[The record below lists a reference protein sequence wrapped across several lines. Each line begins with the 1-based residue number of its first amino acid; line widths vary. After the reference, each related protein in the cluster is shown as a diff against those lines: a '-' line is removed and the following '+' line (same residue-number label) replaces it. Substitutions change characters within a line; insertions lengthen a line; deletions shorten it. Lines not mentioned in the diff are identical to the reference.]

1 MPDRSKPPGS
11 SPEASRPAGDGIPR
25 GGRYLGDSS
34 PVLKAVG
41 PLAVATAA
49 GQLPRGVAAL
59 LAAAPSKASAA
70 ALGLSI
76 KRVEQV
82 RRGDRPRLSPAALRR
97 WEAHLLQHHP
107 LTGRWVLRR
116 VRGGEV
122 QFKGLQYRVP
132 PLLAVDGQQLGVAPS
147 RAGAL
152 LMQVLATSCA
162 CFVAHPLS

>member
-1 MPDRSKPPGS
+1 MPDREKPPGS
-11 SPEASRPAGDGIPR
+11 SPEGASPVGDGIPR
-25 GGRYLGDSS
+25 RGRYLRDSS
-34 PVLKAVG
+34 LVLTAG
-41 PLAVATAA
+41 GGLEIAAAA
-49 GQLPRGVAAL
+49 GQLPRGVAAF
-59 LAAAPSKASAA
+59 LAVAPSKASAA

-82 RRGDRPRLSPAALRR
+82 RRGDRPRLAPAALRR

-122 QFKGLQYRVP
+122 QFKGQQYRVP

-162 CFVAHPLS
+162 CCVAHPLS